1 MPNPFDQG
9 GSQQPQSQFE
19 DKTPEEFMAE
29 LVGEDKKYKTAEEAV
44 RALAHANHHISTLEG
59 ETHSLR
65 EQVSQAKTIDD
76 VMARLAAN
84 QNPEGKDT
92 GSDDQSQQPPKQDGE
107 DVEATVK
114 RLLEQQT
121 SAQTANSNK
130 QSVID
135 AMTKQFG
142 TKAGEIWDGVEK
154 ELGVDLEQMS
164 ASSPSAVLKLL
175 GVTGGQAPQQSG
187 SSFNG
192 DAAKPRD
199 TEQRPPEGSKRLVDY
214 MLSKGEITR
223 KEAYETKLKL
233 AMENPE
239 KFRA

>member
-9 GSQQPQSQFE
+9 GSQQPQQFE

-29 LVGEDKKYKTAEEAV
+29 LVGEDKKYKTVEEAV

-59 ETHSLR
+59 ETHTLR
-65 EQVSQAKTIDD
+65 EQVSQAKTIED
-76 VMARLAAN
+76 VMARLASN

-92 GSDDQSQQPPKQDGE
+92 GSDDQSQSQPKQDGE

-114 RLLEQQT
+114 RLLEQQM
-121 SAQTANSNK
+121 SAQSANSNK

-142 TKAGEIWDGVEK
+142 TKAGEVWDSVEK

-164 ASSPSAVLKLL
+164 ASSPTAVLKLL
-175 GVTGGQAPQQSG
+175 GVTGSQAPSQSG

-192 DAAKPRD
+192 DAQKPRD

-214 MLSKGEITR
+214 MLAKGEITR
-223 KEAYETKLKL
+223 EQAYKEKLRL
-233 AMENPE
+233 VMEDPD
-239 KFRA
+239 KFKA

>member
-9 GSQQPQSQFE
+9 GSQQPQEFE

-29 LVGEDKKYKTAEEAV
+29 LVGEDKKYKTVEEAV

-59 ETHSLR
+59 ETHTLR
-65 EQVSQAKTIDD
+65 EQVSQSKTIED
-76 VMARLAAN
+76 VMARLASN
-84 QNPEGKDT
+84 QSPESKDT
-92 GSDDQSQQPPKQDGE
+92 GSSDPEHKEPKQDGE

-114 RLLEQQT
+114 RLLEQQQ
-121 SAQTANSNK
+121 SAQSANSNK

-142 TKAGEIWDGVEK
+142 TKAGEIWDSVEK

-175 GVTGGQAPQQSG
+175 GVTGSQAPEQSG

-214 MLSKGEITR
+214 MLAKGEITR

-233 AMENPE
+233 AMEDPD
-239 KFRA
+239 KFKA